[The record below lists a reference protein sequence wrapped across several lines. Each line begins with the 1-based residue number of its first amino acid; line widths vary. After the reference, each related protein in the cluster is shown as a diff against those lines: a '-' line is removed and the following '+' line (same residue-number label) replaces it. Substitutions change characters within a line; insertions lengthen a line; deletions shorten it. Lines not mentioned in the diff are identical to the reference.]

1 MSNNAPRS
9 PGRRLPDGWRRAE
22 AAARRLWTIYDERP
36 PSRAAIEGI
45 AAYALGA
52 TLATTIVP
60 KWMGAPSRDWLI
72 LTPGWALLIL
82 IVAVGAWA
90 LFWFFF
96 RVFGRTTAAG
106 AARKAALMC
115 WLLGGAN
122 AAAAITWPVL
132 SRVL

>member
-1 MSNNAPRS
+1 MRLPRS
-9 PGRRLPDGWRRAE
+9 AGRTLSAGWRRSE
-22 AAARRLWTIYDERP
+22 AAARGLGTIYDGRP

-72 LTPGWALLIL
+72 LTPTWAVLIL
-82 IVAVGAWA
+82 TAAVGAWA

-96 RVFGRTTAAG
+96 RVFGRTTAAD

-115 WLLGGAN
+115 WLLGGVN
-122 AAAAITWPVL
+122 AAAAITWPVF
-132 SRVL
+132 SRL